1 MNSISAITKPKLSVV
16 VASQN
21 ARESVGDCL
30 RALKNQCNN
39 GKIEIVVVDNSTDE
53 TAEIIKK
60 EFPTVKFVAAEKQ
73 KFIPELWGIGISESA
88 GEYVALTTSHFV
100 PSETWTAE
108 ILKAH
113 DEQSFAGI
121 GGAIENEKA
130 AGLISW
136 AIYFCR
142 YSPYML
148 PFGAAETEDFAADNA
163 SYKRRDLERV
173 KDAMRDGFWETFV
186 HREMRRAGMTLLK
199 SPEIVV
205 YHQKSFTFAGFMKQR
220 LHHGRQFGETR
231 AAKMTAARRAMMVLL
246 SPTIPLIY
254 LFRITRRL
262 FSKKRNLGN
271 FFASLPILILF
282 LLSWS
287 VGELSGYLR
296 SSGKK

>member
-1 MNSISAITKPKLSVV
+1 MHVVSPIAKPKLSVV

-30 RALKNQCNN
+30 RSLKNQCSN
-39 GKIEIVVVDNSTDE
+39 GKIEIIVVDNSTDE
-53 TAEIIKK
+53 TAEIVKR
-60 EFPTVKFVAAEKQ
+60 EFPSVRFVAVDK
-73 KFIPELWGIGISESA
+73 KRFIPQLWGIGIAESA

-100 PSETWTAE
+100 PSETWLTE

-113 DEQSFAGI
+113 EQPFSGI
-121 GGAIENEKA
+121 GGAIENEEK
-130 AGLISW
+130 AGLVSW

-148 PFGAAETEDFAADNA
+148 PFNETEVEDFAADNA

-173 KDAMRDGFWETFV
+173 KDAMRDGFWEVFV
-186 HREMRRAGMTLLK
+186 HQEMRRAGMKLAKT
-199 SPEIVV
+199 PEVVV
-205 YHQKSFTFAGFMKQR
+205 YHQKSFTFSGFMNQR
-220 LHHGRQFGETR
+220 FHHGRQFGESR
-231 AAKMTAARRAMMVLL
+231 AAKMSASRRTMMILL

-254 LFRITRRL
+254 LFRITRRV
-262 FSKKRNLGN
+262 FDKKRNIGK

-287 VGELSGYLR
+287 SGEFSGYLR
-296 SSGKK
+296 SSGTK